1 MKASS
6 TKNIL
11 PKAEEEKFLQL
22 LEQRFNAQMH
32 LHKKIKWA
40 DVKSRLQKRPEKL
53 YAIHQMEITGGE
65 PDVVCFK
72 NEDDGLFYFDCATE
86 TPKERRSICYD
97 AEALISRKEHKPR
110 HSAMGMAEEMG
121 VNLLTEAQYR
131 FLQSLAAFDCK
142 TSSWIATPAPIRKLG
157 GALFC
162 DRRYNAVFTY
172 HNGAE
177 SYYAARGFRAAVQ
190 L

>member
-11 PKAEEEKFLQL
+11 PKAEEEKFLPL